1 MTKIWNNIKKTFNN
15 QDTIKFLIVLLFLV
29 ICIVLFIVIQQ
40 QDDTMNNLFNISK
53 ETFEDTNITIEVDG
67 VEITNYTENNKL
79 KLLNGNSEFKF
90 HLKNLNGKNVSRVN
104 FINTLGNYQNV
115 ELTFE
120 PSSEDSLEFSQFLN
134 LDTAYKMVVYY
145 SDSKSNKTVSHTF
158 QTSMELN
165 YKLPAGGEIKTEDVE
180 LQLVDYDQMSNLLD
194 PGIDMKQFNY
204 VTFNIKKP
212 NLNSLR
218 VKLLETDFEN
228 DDIRNEYLKKL
239 QQFDKLV
246 PLKFDANVSLIKNI
260 GNSTNPQYVRYSE
273 MDLRE
278 HRKNHPISE
287 RIVLP
292 NPNCNTDNCQLQI
305 RNVVASNFIP
315 APGLYYSLKVR
326 LEYYYLD
333 NIRNIR
339 ATPYLEFKFKVND
352 VGGTNSFSISKLNIV
367 GNLEE
372 TNKLKKI
379 FEDTQK
385 EQDTNLE
392 KIENEFKKM
401 LN

>member
-15 QDTIKFLIVLLFLV
+15 QDTIKLLIVLLFLV

-40 QDDTMNNLFNISK
+40 QDDAMNNLINISK

-67 VEITNYTENNKL
+67 VEITNYKENNKL

-90 HLKNLNGKNVSRVN
+90 HLKNLNGKKVSRVN
-104 FINTLGNYQNV
+104 FINTPGNYQNV

-158 QTSMELN
+158 QTSMEFN
-165 YKLPAGGEIKTEDVE
+165 YKLPAGGEINTEDVE
-180 LQLVDYDQMSNLLD
+180 LQLVDYGQLSNLLD

-212 NLNSLR
+212 NLYSLR

-292 NPNCNTDNCQLQI
+292 NPNCNNDNCQLQI
-305 RNVVASNFIP
+305 RNVVKDQFYI
-315 APGLYYSLKVR
+315 LKIR

-352 VGGTNSFSISKLNIV
+352 KYDNSFSISKLNIV

-372 TNKLKKI
+372 TNELKQI
-379 FEDTQK
+379 FEVVQE

>member
-1 MTKIWNNIKKTFNN
+1 MTKIWNNIKKSFNN

-40 QDDTMNNLFNISK
+40 QDDTMNNLVNISK

-67 VEITNYTENNKL
+67 VEITNYNENDKL

-90 HLKNLNGKNVSRVN
+90 HLKNLDGKTVYNIT
-104 FINTLGNYQNV
+104 FINTPGNYQNV
-115 ELTFE
+115 ELTFD

-145 SDSKSNKTVSHTF
+145 SDSNSNKTVSHTF
-158 QTSMELN
+158 QTSMEFN
-165 YKLPAGGEIKTEDVE
+165 YKPPPGGAFNKEDNQ
-180 LQLVDYDQMSNLLD
+180 LQLVGYNVNNLLE
-194 PGIDMKQFNY
+194 INMKQFNY

-218 VKLLETDFEN
+218 VKLLETEFNN
-228 DDIRNEYLKKL
+228 DDDRNEYLKKL

-246 PLKFDANVSLIKNI
+246 PLKFDAKISLIKNI
-260 GNSTNPQYVRYSE
+260 GNTKNPQYVNYSE

-278 HRKNHPISE
+278 HRKKHPISE

-305 RNVVASNFIP
+305 RNLVASNFIP
-315 APGLYYSLKVR
+315 KPGLYYSLKVR

-339 ATPYLEFKFKVND
+339 ATPYLEFKFKVMD
-352 VGGTNSFSISKLNIV
+352 IGGTNSFSISKLNIV

>member
-40 QDDTMNNLFNISK
+40 QDDTMNNLVNISK

-67 VEITNYTENNKL
+67 VAITNYNENNKL
-79 KLLNGNSEFKF
+79 KLLNSNSEFQF
-90 HLKNLNGKNVSRVN
+90 HLKNLTGKNVSSIN
-104 FINTLGNYQNV
+104 FINTPGNYQNV
-115 ELTFE
+115 ELIFDT
-120 PSSEDSLEFSQFLN
+120 SDEDSLEFSQFLN

-145 SDSKSNKTVSHTF
+145 SDSNSNKTVSHTF
-158 QTSMELN
+158 QTSMEFN
-165 YKLPAGGEIKTEDVE
+165 YKPPAGGEINTKDVE
-180 LQLVDYDQMSNLLD
+180 LQLVDYEQLSNLLD
-194 PGIDMKQFNY
+194 IGVDMKQFNY
-204 VTFNIKKP
+204 ITFNIKKP

-228 DDIRNEYLKKL
+228 DNIRNEYLKKL

-246 PLKFDANVSLIKNI
+246 PLKFDAKLSLIKNI

-305 RNVVASNFIP
+305 RNVVANTNILT
-315 APGLYYSLKVR
+315 PGLYYILKIR

-352 VGGTNSFSISKLNIV
+352 NGTNSFSISKLNIV

-401 LN
+401 IN

>member
-15 QDTIKFLIVLLFLV
+15 QDTIKLLIVLLFLV

-40 QDDTMNNLFNISK
+40 QDDTINNLVNISK

-67 VEITNYTENNKL
+67 VEITNYKENNKL
-79 KLLNGNSEFKF
+79 KLLNGNSEFNF
-90 HLKNLNGKNVSRVN
+90 HLKNLSGKNVLRVN
-104 FINTLGNYQNV
+104 FINTPGNYQNV

-120 PSSEDSLEFSQFLN
+120 PSNEDSLEFSQFLN

-145 SDSKSNKTVSHTF
+145 SDSNSNKTVSHTF
-158 QTSMELN
+158 QTSMEFN
-165 YKLPAGGEIKTEDVE
+165 YKPPAGGEINTEDVE
-180 LQLVDYDQMSNLLD
+180 LQLVDYDEVNNLLEN
-194 PGIDMKQFNY
+194 GINMKQFNY

-218 VKLLETDFEN
+218 VKLLETDFDN

-246 PLKFDANVSLIKNI
+246 PLKFDAKLSLIKNI

-287 RIVLP
+287 RIILP
-292 NPNCNTDNCQLQI
+292 NPNCNNNNCQLQI
-305 RNVVASNFIP
+305 RNVVKDQFYI
-315 APGLYYSLKVR
+315 LKIR

-352 VGGTNSFSISKLNIV
+352 SGGTNSFSISKLNIV

-385 EQDTNLE
+385 KQDENLE
-392 KIENEFKKM
+392 NIESEFKKM

>member
-1 MTKIWNNIKKTFNN
+1 M
-15 QDTIKFLIVLLFLV
+15 
-29 ICIVLFIVIQQ
+29 
-40 QDDTMNNLFNISK
+40 
-53 ETFEDTNITIEVDG
+53 
-67 VEITNYTENNKL
+67 
-79 KLLNGNSEFKF
+79 EF
-90 HLKNLNGKNVSRVN
+90 
-104 FINTLGNYQNV
+104 
-115 ELTFE
+115 
-120 PSSEDSLEFSQFLN
+120 
-134 LDTAYKMVVYY
+134 
-145 SDSKSNKTVSHTF
+145 
-158 QTSMELN
+158 N
-165 YKLPAGGEIKTEDVE
+165 YKPPAGGEINTEDVE
-180 LQLVDYDQMSNLLD
+180 LQLVDYDEVNNLLEN
-194 PGIDMKQFNY
+194 GINMKQFNY

-218 VKLLETDFEN
+218 VKLLETDFDN

-246 PLKFDANVSLIKNI
+246 PLKFDAKLSLIKNI

-305 RNVVASNFIP
+305 RNVVANTNILT
-315 APGLYYSLKVR
+315 PGLYYILKIR

-352 VGGTNSFSISKLNIV
+352 NGTNSFSISKLNIV

-379 FEDTQK
+379 FEESQN

>member
-40 QDDTMNNLFNISK
+40 QDDTMNNLVNISK

-67 VEITNYTENNKL
+67 VEITNYKENNKL
-79 KLLNGNSEFKF
+79 KLLNGNSEFNF
-90 HLKNLNGKNVSRVN
+90 HLKNLSGKNVSRVN
-104 FINTLGNYQNV
+104 FINTPGNYQNV

-158 QTSMELN
+158 QTSMEFN
-165 YKLPAGGEIKTEDVE
+165 YKPPAGGEINTEDVE

-305 RNVVASNFIP
+305 RNVVKDQFYI
-315 APGLYYSLKVR
+315 LKIR

-352 VGGTNSFSISKLNIV
+352 SDGTNSFNISKLNIV

-372 TNKLKKI
+372 TNELKQI
-379 FEDTQK
+379 FEEEQEK
-385 EQDTNLE
+385 QDTNLE
-392 KIENEFKKM
+392 KIENDFKNM

>member
-1 MTKIWNNIKKTFNN
+1 
-15 QDTIKFLIVLLFLV
+15 
-29 ICIVLFIVIQQ
+29 
-40 QDDTMNNLFNISK
+40 
-53 ETFEDTNITIEVDG
+53 
-67 VEITNYTENNKL
+67 
-79 KLLNGNSEFKF
+79 
-90 HLKNLNGKNVSRVN
+90 
-104 FINTLGNYQNV
+104 V

-120 PSSEDSLEFSQFLN
+120 NNNDDSLEFSQFLN

-145 SDSKSNKTVSHTF
+145 SDSNSNKTVSHTF
-158 QTSMELN
+158 QTSMEFN
-165 YKLPAGGEIKTEDVE
+165 YKLPAGGEINTEDVE
-180 LQLVDYDQMSNLLD
+180 LQLVDYEEVNNLLES
-194 PGIDMKQFNY
+194 GINMKQFNY

-218 VKLLETDFEN
+218 VKLLETDFDN

-260 GNSTNPQYVRYSE
+260 GNSTIKQYVNYSE

-278 HRKNHPISE
+278 HRKNHPITE
-287 RIVLP
+287 RIILP
-292 NPNCNTDNCQLQI
+292 NPNCNNDNCQLQI
-305 RNVVASNFIP
+305 RNVVKDQFYI
-315 APGLYYSLKVR
+315 LKIR
-326 LEYYYLD
+326 LEYYYLI

-352 VGGTNSFSISKLNIV
+352 SGGENSFSISKLNIV

-385 EQDTNLE
+385 EQDENLE
-392 KIENEFKKM
+392 NIESEFKKM

>member
-15 QDTIKFLIVLLFLV
+15 QDTIKLLIVLLFLV

-40 QDDTMNNLFNISK
+40 QDDAMNNLINISK

-67 VEITNYTENNKL
+67 VEITNYKENNKL
-79 KLLNGNSEFKF
+79 KLLNSNSEFNF
-90 HLKNLNGKNVSRVN
+90 HLKNLSGKNVLRVN
-104 FINTLGNYQNV
+104 FINTPGNYQNV

-120 PSSEDSLEFSQFLN
+120 PSNEDSLEFSQFLN

-145 SDSKSNKTVSHTF
+145 SDSNSNKTVSHTF
-158 QTSMELN
+158 QTSMEFN
-165 YKLPAGGEIKTEDVE
+165 YKPPAGGEINTEDVE
-180 LQLVDYDQMSNLLD
+180 LQLVDYDEVNNLLEN
-194 PGIDMKQFNY
+194 GINMKQFNY

-218 VKLLETDFEN
+218 VKLLETDFDN

-246 PLKFDANVSLIKNI
+246 PLKFDAKLSLIKNI

-287 RIVLP
+287 RIILP
-292 NPNCNTDNCQLQI
+292 NPNCNNDNCQLQI
-305 RNVVASNFIP
+305 RNVVKDQFYI
-315 APGLYYSLKVR
+315 LKIR

-352 VGGTNSFSISKLNIV
+352 SGGTNSFSISKLNIV

-379 FEDTQK
+379 FEESQN

>member
-15 QDTIKFLIVLLFLV
+15 QDTIKLLIVLLFLV

-40 QDDTMNNLFNISK
+40 QDDAMNNLINISK
-53 ETFEDTNITIEVDG
+53 ETFEDTNITIEVDD
-67 VEITNYTENNKL
+67 VEITNYKENNKL

-90 HLKNLNGKNVSRVN
+90 HLKNLNGKKVSRVN
-104 FINTLGNYQNV
+104 FINTPGNYQNV

-158 QTSMELN
+158 QTSMEFN
-165 YKLPAGGEIKTEDVE
+165 YKLPAGGEINTEDVE
-180 LQLVDYDQMSNLLD
+180 LQLVDYGQLSNLLD

-212 NLNSLR
+212 NLYSLR

-292 NPNCNTDNCQLQI
+292 NPNCNNDNCQLQI
-305 RNVVASNFIP
+305 RNVVKDQFYI
-315 APGLYYSLKVR
+315 LKIR

-352 VGGTNSFSISKLNIV
+352 KYDNSFSISKLNIV

-372 TNKLKKI
+372 TNELKQI
-379 FEDTQK
+379 FEVVQE

>member
-1 MTKIWNNIKKTFNN
+1 MNKIWNNIKKSFNN
-15 QDTIKFLIVLLFLV
+15 QDTIKLLIVLLFLV

-40 QDDTMNNLFNISK
+40 QDDTINNLVNISK

-67 VEITNYTENNKL
+67 VEITNYKENNKL
-79 KLLNGNSEFKF
+79 KLLNGNSEFNF
-90 HLKNLNGKNVSRVN
+90 HLKNLSGKNVLRVN
-104 FINTLGNYQNV
+104 FINTPGNYQNV

-120 PSSEDSLEFSQFLN
+120 PSNEDSLEFSQFLN

-145 SDSKSNKTVSHTF
+145 SDSNSNKTVSHTF
-158 QTSMELN
+158 QTSMEFN
-165 YKLPAGGEIKTEDVE
+165 YKPPAGGEINTEDVE
-180 LQLVDYDQMSNLLD
+180 LQLVDYDEVNNLLEN
-194 PGIDMKQFNY
+194 GINMKQFNY

-218 VKLLETDFEN
+218 VKLLETDFDN

-246 PLKFDANVSLIKNI
+246 PLKFDAKLSLIKNI

-287 RIVLP
+287 RIILP
-292 NPNCNTDNCQLQI
+292 NPNCNNNNCQLQI
-305 RNVVASNFIP
+305 RNVVKDQFYI
-315 APGLYYSLKVR
+315 LKIR

-352 VGGTNSFSISKLNIV
+352 SGGTNSFSISKLNIV

-379 FEDTQK
+379 FEESQN

>member
-40 QDDTMNNLFNISK
+40 QDDTMNNLVNISK

-79 KLLNGNSEFKF
+79 KLLNGNSEFNF
-90 HLKNLNGKNVSRVN
+90 HLKNLSGKNVSRIN
-104 FINTLGNYQNV
+104 FINTPGNYQNV

-120 PSSEDSLEFSQFLN
+120 PSSEESLEFSQFLN

-145 SDSKSNKTVSHTF
+145 SDSKSNKTVTHTF
-158 QTSMELN
+158 QTSMEFN
-165 YKLPAGGEIKTEDVE
+165 YKLPAGGEINTEDVE
-180 LQLVDYDQMSNLLD
+180 LQLVYYEQLSNLLD
-194 PGIDMKQFNY
+194 PGINMKQFNY

-260 GNSTNPQYVRYSE
+260 GKSSNPQYINYSE

-278 HRKNHPISE
+278 HRKTHPITE
-287 RIVLP
+287 RIILP
-292 NPNCNTDNCQLQI
+292 NPNCNNDNCQLQI
-305 RNVVASNFIP
+305 RNVVKDQFYI
-315 APGLYYSLKVR
+315 LKIR

-352 VGGTNSFSISKLNIV
+352 NGTNSFSISKLNIV

-372 TNKLKKI
+372 TNKLKQI
-379 FEDTQK
+379 FEETQIT
-385 EQDTNLE
+385 QDTNLE